1 MKDVLNVKCTCT
13 VCGFVGKVC
22 IPAPVE
28 LDSIYEN
35 AWKRFSMR
43 KWNRLPKTDFKSYPP
58 KSTQEYVYYCPECG
72 GR

>member
-13 VCGFVGKVC
+13 VCGTVERVC

-28 LDSIYEN
+28 LENIYEN
-35 AWKRFSMR
+35 AWKRFLMR
-43 KWNRLPKTDFKSYPP
+43 RWNRIPKTGG
-58 KSTQEYVYYCPECG
+58 TGYVYFCPYCG